1 MGKLHDLLIER
12 VIAEAV
18 ANGETGPN
26 QDDLVERLTEFVPT
40 FVESA
45 AATLAATLL
54 NLIKKD
60 AKVGLRRQRR
70 ERLGFERRLAK
81 HWAKPLHLLEL
92 TVGIAQEVAAG
103 VGNQVAEG
111 EVNVDEHTFR
121 ALWATHARACQMS
134 RAILALLRSGFADD
148 AHARWRSLHELAVV
162 GKFIGKHGEA
172 VAERYLLHEI
182 VQQRKLARAYKKHED
197 RARLEP
203 LTQAEIDVLDERYK
217 ALVARFGKGFTGNYG
232 WAASALGIER
242 PLLVDIEQAVQLDHL
257 RPYYLMASDN
267 VHANSHGAF
276 FKLGGFPPDLD
287 ILLAGPSNMG
297 LADPGHGTALSL
309 TQVTAALVSTVPTLD
324 SLTELTVL
332 ELLQEETGAAFLQ
345 AHKEAIA
352 ESELRRNAGSRRKV
366 NRHKVNRRKVNRHKV
381 NRRKVNRHKVN
392 RHKVNR
398 RKVNRHKVNRRKVN
412 RHRSWPGS

>member
-1 MGKLHDLLIER
+1 MGKLHDLLIEK

-18 ANGETGPN
+18 ANGDTEPN

-40 FVESA
+40 LVESS
-45 AATLAATLL
+45 AATFL
-54 NLIKKD
+54 NQIKKD

-70 ERLGFERRLAK
+70 KRLGFERRLAK
-81 HWAKPLHLLEL
+81 HRAKPLHLLEL
-92 TVGIAQEVAAG
+92 TVAIAQEVAVG

-203 LTQAEIDVLDERYK
+203 LTQAEIDVLDERYE
-217 ALVARFGKGFTGNYG
+217 ALVARFGKGFTGDYG

-242 PLLVDIEQAVQLDHL
+242 PSLAEIERAVQLDHL
-257 RPYYLMASDN
+257 RPYYRMASDN

-276 FKLGGFPPDLD
+276 YKLGGFPPDLD
-287 ILLAGPSNMG
+287 IRLAGPSNMG
-297 LADPGHGTALSL
+297 LADPGHGTAWSL

-332 ELLQEETGAAFLQ
+332 ELLQEETGAAFFQ
-345 AHKEAIA
+345 AHKDAEAIA
-352 ESELRRNAGSRRKV
+352 ESEPRRNAGSRRKV
-366 NRHKVNRRKVNRHKV
+366 NRH
-381 NRRKVNRHKVN
+381 
-392 RHKVNR
+392 
-398 RKVNRHKVNRRKVN
+398 
-412 RHRSWPGS
+412 SWRFKMASGLGDQIVRLLPKFTSTN

>member
-1 MGKLHDLLIER
+1 MGKLHDLLIEK

-18 ANGETGPN
+18 ANGDTEPN

-40 FVESA
+40 FGESA
-45 AATLAATLL
+45 AATFL
-54 NLIKKD
+54 NQIKKD
-60 AKVGLRRQRR
+60 AKVELRRQRR

-92 TVGIAQEVAAG
+92 TMAIAQEVAVG

-148 AHARWRSLHELAVV
+148 AHARWRTLHELAVV

-182 VQQRKLARAYKKHED
+182 VQQRKLARAYKEHED

-203 LTQAEIDVLDERYK
+203 LTQAEIDVLDERCE
-217 ALVARFGKGFTGNYG
+217 ALVARFGKGFTRDYG

-242 PLLVDIEQAVQLDHL
+242 PSLADIERAVQLDHL
-257 RPYYLMASDN
+257 RPYYRMASDN

-276 FKLGGFPPDLD
+276 YKLGGFPPDLD

-297 LADPGHGTALSL
+297 LADPGHGTAWSL
-309 TQVTAALVSTVPTLD
+309 NQVTAALVSTVPTLD

-345 AHKEAIA
+345 ARKDAEAIA
-352 ESELRRNAGSRRKV
+352 ESEPRRNAGSRRKV
-366 NRHKVNRRKVNRHKV
+366 NRH
-381 NRRKVNRHKVN
+381 
-392 RHKVNR
+392 
-398 RKVNRHKVNRRKVN
+398 
-412 RHRSWPGS
+412 SWRFKMASGLGDQIVRLLPKFTSTN

>member
-1 MGKLHDLLIER
+1 MGKLHDLLIE
-12 VIAEAV
+12 AEAA
-18 ANGETGPN
+18 ANGETEPN
-26 QDDLVERLTEFVPT
+26 HDDLVDT

-45 AATLAATLL
+45 AATFL
-54 NLIKKD
+54 NQIKKD

-92 TVGIAQEVAAG
+92 TVAIAQEVAVG

-217 ALVARFGKGFTGNYG
+217 ALVARFGKGFTRDYG
-232 WAASALGIER
+232 WAG
-242 PLLVDIEQAVQLDHL
+242 VC
-257 RPYYLMASDN
+257 
-267 VHANSHGAF
+267 
-276 FKLGGFPPDLD
+276 
-287 ILLAGPSNMG
+287 AG
-297 LADPGHGTALSL
+297 D
-309 TQVTAALVSTVPTLD
+309 
-324 SLTELTVL
+324 
-332 ELLQEETGAAFLQ
+332 
-345 AHKEAIA
+345 
-352 ESELRRNAGSRRKV
+352 
-366 NRHKVNRRKVNRHKV
+366 
-381 NRRKVNRHKVN
+381 
-392 RHKVNR
+392 
-398 RKVNRHKVNRRKVN
+398 
-412 RHRSWPGS
+412 

>member
-1 MGKLHDLLIER
+1 MGKLHDLLIEK
-12 VIAEAV
+12 VIAEAA
-18 ANGETGPN
+18 ANGETEPN
-26 QDDLVERLTEFVPT
+26 HDDLVERLTEFVPT

-45 AATLAATLL
+45 AATFL
-54 NLIKKD
+54 NQIKKD

-92 TVGIAQEVAAG
+92 TVAIAQEVAVG

-162 GKFIGKHGEA
+162 GNFIGKHGEA

-182 VQQRKLARAYKKHED
+182 VQQRKLARAYKEHED

-203 LTQAEIDVLDERYK
+203 LTQAEIDVLDERWE
-217 ALVARFGKGFTGNYG
+217 ALVARFGKGFTRDYG

-242 PLLVDIEQAVQLDHL
+242 PSLAEIERAVQLDHL
-257 RPYYLMASDN
+257 RPYYRMASDN

-276 FKLGGFPPDLD
+276 YKLGGFPPDLD

-345 AHKEAIA
+345 AHKDAEAIA
-352 ESELRRNAGSRRKV
+352 ESKPRAKRWFPS
-366 NRHKVNRRKVNRHKV
+366 
-381 NRRKVNRHKVN
+381 
-392 RHKVNR
+392 
-398 RKVNRHKVNRRKVN
+398 
-412 RHRSWPGS
+412 

>member
-1 MGKLHDLLIER
+1 MGKLHDLLIEK

-18 ANGETGPN
+18 ANGETEPN

-45 AATLAATLL
+45 AATFL
-54 NLIKKD
+54 NQIKKD

-92 TVGIAQEVAAG
+92 TVAIAQEVAVG

-121 ALWATHARACQMS
+121 ALWATYARACQMS

-172 VAERYLLHEI
+172 VAERYLLHAI

-217 ALVARFGKGFTGNYG
+217 ALVARFGKGFTRDYG
-232 WAASALGIER
+232 WAASALGIKR
-242 PLLVDIEQAVQLDHL
+242 PSLADIERAVQLDHL
-257 RPYYLMASDN
+257 RPYYRMASDN
-267 VHANSHGAF
+267 VHANSLGAF
-276 FKLGGFPPDLD
+276 YKLGGFSPELN

-297 LADPGHGTALSL
+297 LADPGHGAALSL

-324 SLTELTVL
+324 SLIELTVL

-345 AHKEAIA
+345 AHKDAEAIA
-352 ESELRRNAGSRRKV
+352 ESEPRRNAGSRRKV
-366 NRHKVNRRKVNRHKV
+366 NSH
-381 NRRKVNRHKVN
+381 
-392 RHKVNR
+392 
-398 RKVNRHKVNRRKVN
+398 
-412 RHRSWPGS
+412 SWRFKMASGLGDQIVRLLPKFTSTNCR